1 MNTLALGALL
11 ATAGI
16 ILLAFH
22 VGSFAS
28 PTHGVSRSLD
38 LIARGSADTTSRSRS
53 SQRSLSTTLLL
64 RLLPTARFS
73 HLQRQWERAG
83 SPTRW
88 PVERV
93 VASKGLTAITALIVT
108 LLLTAGSLRWAL
120 AIATAA
126 FFLPDL
132 LMFNA
137 ASKRQV
143 QLRRDL
149 ADSLDILAVIVEAGL
164 PLDTAIE
171 QIAQETEGPVAHE
184 FQRVIQERNFGVP
197 VVEALMA
204 AAQRND
210 VTEFSAF
217 VSAINQAEKLG
228 VPVASVIR
236 EQTVNL
242 RIARRQ
248 YAHEKAQ
255 KVPVKIIFPMLL
267 LIFPVMFI
275 VVIGPAIISI
285 VGG

>member
-1 MNTLALGALL
+1 MTTLMLGGLL

-16 ILLAFH
+16 VLLTIH
-22 VGSFAS
+22 VGSLSS
-28 PTHGVSRSLD
+28 PVQGVGRSLD
-38 LIARGSADTTSRSRS
+38 LIVSGSSDTQTSRRPPSRVGPVGFLV
-53 SQRSLSTTLLL
+53 RM
-64 RLLPTARFS
+64 LPTSRFS
-73 HLQRQWERAG
+73 HLLRHWERAG
-83 SPTRW
+83 SPAQW

-93 VASKGLTAITALIVT
+93 VAAKGLAAISALVLA
-108 LLLTAGSLRWAL
+108 LLLTGGSFLWAL
-120 AIATAA
+120 LMAGIG
-126 FFLPDL
+126 FLVPDL

-164 PLDTAIE
+164 PLDTAVE
-171 QIAQETEGPVAHE
+171 QIAQETHGPVAHE

-197 VVEALMA
+197 IVEALMSA
-204 AAQRND
+204 ARRND

-217 VSAINQAEKLG
+217 VSAIGQAEKLG
-228 VPVASVIR
+228 VPVAAVIR

-248 YAHEKAQ
+248 HAHEKAQ
-255 KVPVKIIFPMLL
+255 KVPVKIIFPLLL

-275 VVIGPAIISI
+275 VVIAPAIISAMSR
-285 VGG
+285 